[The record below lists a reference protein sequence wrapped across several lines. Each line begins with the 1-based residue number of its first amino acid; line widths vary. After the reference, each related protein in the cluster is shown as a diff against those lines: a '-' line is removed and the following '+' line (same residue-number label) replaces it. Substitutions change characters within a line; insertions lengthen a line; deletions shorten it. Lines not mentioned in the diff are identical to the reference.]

1 MGVAR
6 TLQTTAIVAIWL
18 LDAALLGWGVARAS
32 IPLVALW
39 AVVTPL
45 ACIAM
50 HAVDDDVVPREK
62 TFTRRDPLE

>member
-1 MGVAR
+1 MSASR
-6 TLQTTAIVAIWL
+6 TLQTTGIVALWL
-18 LDAALLGWGVARAS
+18 LDAALLAWGVASAS

-50 HAVDDDVVPREK
+50 HAFDDDGVPREQPL
-62 TFTRRDPLE
+62 TRRDPLE